1 MSLTVN
7 VGISFQDSLISESFA
22 ATQTASLSLSGYKVQ
37 VPTLDTASTQ
47 ISTATLNSL
56 GYAYLRSL
64 VTTTQATCTITVGR
78 LDGTAMV
85 DMVQLRPREVATLR
99 LAPGDYAARAADSGY
114 RLQFAV
120 FEE

>member
-7 VGISFQDSLISESFA
+7 VGLTFQDNFISESFA
-22 ATQTASLSLSGYKVQ
+22 ATQTTSVSLSGYKVQ
-37 VPTLDTASTQ
+37 VPTLGTASTQ
-47 ISTATLNSL
+47 ISTATIGAL
-56 GYAYLRSL
+56 GYAYMRSL
-64 VTTTQATCTITVGR
+64 VTTTQTTCTITFGR

-85 DMVQLRPREVATLR
+85 DMVQLRPREVATFR
-99 LAPGDYAARAADSGY
+99 LAPGDYAARAAASGY